1 MIAVSDSGNA
11 PTIGLLAPPTLFQL
25 TMPLRPLPVR
35 LAAVSPVT
43 SAPVVRKFA
52 PFVPAPM

>member
-1 MIAVSDSGNA
+1 MIAVSCAGND
-11 PTIGLLAPPTLFQL
+11 PTIGLLTPPRLFHC

-43 SAPVVRKFA
+43 SAPAVRKFA